1 LDKSIINSEKWL
13 KTIIEASPDA
23 IIVTDLNGNLIECN
37 QVAVDISVFKSKE
50 ELIGFNGLNAIHPE
64 DLERIKRDIKKLFL
78 NGVMKDAEYRI
89 LNKKGRVFPVEISAS
104 VIFDNSGN
112 PDAIICILKDITKR
126 KKAEKELKESEE
138 RYATI
143 FESMTEAFMIGEVI
157 LDKEGKP
164 YDWKYLT
171 VNKAAASSYGMKPEE
186 VENKRFRELFPNIE
200 PPYLKEIG
208 ETILENKTIKNREFY
223 SPVTGNWLEIDIYPQ
238 RKNIFA
244 VFTRIITERKK
255 AEDTLQNT
263 LNNLEIKVKER
274 TKELE
279 DAYEALSES
288 EEKFRELFNRAN
300 DIITLSELTED
311 GMPGKFIEVNNAA
324 LQRLGYSR
332 DELLNMTP
340 LDIIQKR
347 IEDTPNNA
355 QKIREEGSSRFE
367 AVHIAKDGSK
377 IPVEINT
384 HLFKF
389 KGKNVILGISRD
401 ITERKKAEEELKNSE
416 AYYRTIFENTGTAT
430 FIVEKDCTISLM
442 NAECERIS
450 GYSKEEV
457 EGKKKWQEL
466 VSADC
471 VKKMEDFHNLRR
483 INPEV
488 APRNYEFEFIDK
500 FGNIK
505 NVTSTVDLIPGTK
518 KTVVSLLDVTEKN
531 IAENALRK
539 SEAQLRIAMD
549 LAKLVSWEYDVESD
563 MFTFDDHF
571 YALYGTT
578 AEKEGGTKM
587 SSKEY
592 ARRFIPPEESSIVA
606 EETMKA
612 LETDDPDFF
621 RQVEHNIIRADG
633 KKRTIIVRYGV
644 IKDEKGKTIKT
655 YGANQ
660 DITENKLSE
669 QRSKEMVK
677 FLQIL
682 IDTIPSSIFYK
693 DIKGIYQGCN
703 KAYEDFTGLKKKDI
717 IGKSVYDIFPKDQA
731 DKYFK
736 MDQKLFENPGK
747 QIYEWRMKHA
757 DGSIR
762 NVIFNKATYFNTDGT
777 LAGLVAVMVD
787 ITERKELENKSIEH
801 LKRLDILNKIIVTA
815 NRSCSVKSLLKD
827 VLAQTLNLLPFDS
840 GEIYLIDKNKGI
852 AKIFH
857 SKGTSGSFN
866 NIKIDEQPHRLIYI
880 NGKSAFRSD
889 LDKISIDISRK
900 SDMQSIAIVPL
911 FSEGKIIGSLSLGSR
926 KKYYFGNEEKE
937 LIKSIGNEIG
947 NVISKLIAEEEMEK
961 LIEELKRSNE
971 ELEQFAYITSHDL
984 QEPLRTIASFT
995 QLLERRYKGKL
1006 DPDADEFIEF
1016 IVSASI
1022 RMKEMIQGLLEYSRI
1037 GKEELKFKP
1046 VNPEKVL
1053 KEALSNLKIVIE
1065 ENNATITW
1073 EKLPE
1078 VIGDS
1083 KLLVQLFQNLISNA
1097 IKFKKSDEPP
1107 EIHISFIKYKN
1118 GYKNVFCVE
1127 DNGIGIDQ
1135 QFAERIF
1142 KVFKRLHTIDEYK
1155 GTGIGL
1161 ATCRRIIEYHKGHI
1175 WVESKLNKGSKF
1187 YFTLKQ

>member
-1 LDKSIINSEKWL
+1 MDKSIINNEKWL

-23 IIVTDLNGNLIECN
+23 IIVTDLNGNIIECN
-37 QVAVDISVFKSKE
+37 QVAVDISVFNSKE
-50 ELIGFNGLNAIHPE
+50 ELIGFNGLKAIHPD

-78 NGVMKDAEYRI
+78 NGVIKDTEYRL

-138 RYATI
+138 WLRSLMDT
-143 FESMTEAFMIGEVI
+143 SPSLLVI
-157 LDKEGKP
+157 LNAESKFVYVSPNSEEMTGYTAEEIIEKNIWP
-164 YDWKYLT
+164 
-171 VNKAAASSYGMKPEE
+171 VHPEE
-186 VENKRFRELFPNIE
+186 TSRLQELIDSAFAT
-200 PPYLKEIG
+200 G
-208 ETILENKTIKNREFY
+208 ESTKNMEYRLMKKN
-223 SPVTGNWLEIDIYPQ
+223 GDIWWAS
-238 RKNIFA
+238 IFSKPLRNEKGQFNGFI
-244 VFTRIITERKK
+244 VQLFDITKRKK

-300 DIITLSELTED
+300 DTITLGELTED
-311 GMPGKFIEVNNAA
+311 GMPGKFIEVNDAA
-324 LQRLGYSR
+324 VQKLGYSR

-347 IEDTPNNA
+347 IEDAPNNA

-377 IPVEINT
+377 IPVEVNT

-389 KGKNVILGISRD
+389 KGKKVILGISRD
-401 ITERKKAEEELKNSE
+401 ITDRKKAEEELKNSE
-416 AYYRTIFENTGTAT
+416 AYYKTIFENTGTANC
-430 FIVEKDCTISLM
+430 IIEEDSTISLV
-442 NAECERIS
+442 NTEFEKLC
-450 GYSKEEV
+450 GYSKEEI
-457 EGKKKWQEL
+457 EGKKKWPEF
-466 VSADC
+466 VSAEHIPM
-471 VKKMEDFHNLRR
+471 MEKYHNLRI
-483 INPEV
+483 INPKLV
-488 APRNYEFEFIDK
+488 PQKYEFKSIGRYK
-500 FGNIK
+500 GVK
-505 NVTSTVDLIPGTK
+505 YVLATLAVIPESK
-518 KTVVSLLDVTEKN
+518 KTLASLLDITDKK
-531 IAENALRK
+531 ISENALREN
-539 SEAQLRIAMD
+539 EAQLRIAMD

-571 YALYGTT
+571 YALYGTS

-587 SSKEY
+587 SSEEY
-592 ARRFIPPEESSIVA
+592 ARKFIPPEESSIVA

-644 IKDEKGKTIKT
+644 IKDEKGRTIKT

-731 DKYFK
+731 NKYFE
-736 MDQKLFENPGK
+736 MDLKLFENPGK

-762 NVIFNKATYFNTDGT
+762 DVIFNKATYFNTDGT

-815 NRSCSVKSLLKD
+815 NRSGSVKSLLKD

-866 NIKIDEQPHRLIYI
+866 TIKIDEQPHRLIYI

-889 LDKISIDISRK
+889 LDKISIDINNK

-911 FSEGKIIGSLSLGSR
+911 FSEGEIIGSLSLGSR
-926 KKYYFGNEEKE
+926 NKHYFGNEEKE

-1016 IVSASI
+1016 IVNASI

-1037 GKEELKFKP
+1037 GKGELKFKP

-1097 IKFKKSDEPP
+1097 IKFKKPDEPP
-1107 EIHISFIKYKN
+1107 EIHISFINIKM
-1118 GYKNVFCVE
+1118 
-1127 DNGIGIDQ
+1127 
-1135 QFAERIF
+1135 
-1142 KVFKRLHTIDEYK
+1142 
-1155 GTGIGL
+1155 
-1161 ATCRRIIEYHKGHI
+1161 ATKMFF
-1175 WVESKLNKGSKF
+1175 V
-1187 YFTLKQ
+1187 LKIME

>member
-1 LDKSIINSEKWL
+1 MDKSIINSEKWL

-23 IIVTDLNGNLIECN
+23 IVVTDLDGNIIECN
-37 QVAVDISVFKSKE
+37 QLAVDISVFKSKE

-112 PDAIICILKDITKR
+112 PDAIICILKDITK
-126 KKAEKELKESEE
+126 
-138 RYATI
+138 
-143 FESMTEAFMIGEVI
+143 
-157 LDKEGKP
+157 
-164 YDWKYLT
+164 
-171 VNKAAASSYGMKPEE
+171 
-186 VENKRFRELFPNIE
+186 
-200 PPYLKEIG
+200 
-208 ETILENKTIKNREFY
+208 
-223 SPVTGNWLEIDIYPQ
+223 
-238 RKNIFA
+238 
-244 VFTRIITERKK
+244 RKK

-644 IKDEKGKTIKT
+644 IKDEKGRTIKT

-731 DKYFK
+731 DKYFE
-736 MDQKLFENPGK
+736 MDLKLLENPGK
-747 QIYEWRMKHA
+747 QTYEWRMKHA
-757 DGSIR
+757 NGSIR
-762 NVIFNKATYFNTDGT
+762 DVIFNKATYFNTDGT

-801 LKRLDILNKIIVTA
+801 LQRLDILNKIIVTA
-815 NRSCSVKSLLKD
+815 NRSGSVKSLLKD

-866 NIKIDEQPHRLIYI
+866 TIKIDEQPHRLIYI

-889 LDKISIDISRK
+889 LDKISIDISNK

-911 FSEGKIIGSLSLGSR
+911 FSEGEIIGSLSLGSR
-926 KKYYFGNEEKE
+926 KKHYFGNEEKE